1 MRTFELTKLLKI
13 HFLNL
18 NIKKNDNIV
27 IHSDLASFGLYNPNL
42 PRIFFKTL
50 KGIIGKNATIALPLY
65 NTMLDKKKIVDIKN
79 DFGIKENSI
88 LSKYFFKKFKFV
100 KTCSVFHSHLI
111 HGNLEKKF
119 QKNKNFNSFGK
130 SSDFDLFYKNNFKLL
145 LFGCDAATG
154 CTYLHHIENKFNT
167 KYRQK
172 KIFKLKLKIKNKIVS
187 KKIIYKVRKKNIY
200 QNFNKIF
207 NLPSIKKITKSNKF
221 HFGKSYLV
229 DIKEF
234 DSLCTMILKRRPN
247 ILNL

>member
-1 MRTFELTKLLKI
+1 M
-13 HFLNL
+13 
-18 NIKKNDNIV
+18 
-27 IHSDLASFGLYNPNL
+27 
-42 PRIFFKTL
+42 
-50 KGIIGKNATIALPLY
+50 
-65 NTMLDKKKIVDIKN
+65 
-79 DFGIKENSI
+79 
-88 LSKYFFKKFKFV
+88 
-100 KTCSVFHSHLI
+100 
-111 HGNLEKKF
+111 
-119 QKNKNFNSFGK
+119 
-130 SSDFDLFYKNNFKLL
+130 
-145 LFGCDAATG
+145 FGCDAATG